1 MFQSSTVDSNIIT
14 MRAKYDKQREQ
25 IDNAIN
31 KPKSATDI
39 YDEQVEEGRAEHKR
53 SIKGL
58 FMSSIAGGMEVGFTL
73 LLVGIMYTL
82 FSNQLSPSLLHLI
95 LALSYPIGF
104 VFVII
109 GRSELFT
116 EHTNLAFTPVLNGL
130 VSIKSL
136 LKVWGLV
143 YIGNL
148 VGGYL
153 ISFILTILGPSM
165 NIISKEAFYSV
176 AHKLVDHPFHII
188 LISSIVAGWL
198 MGLLSWLVSSS
209 QETISRIFMV
219 YLVTSLIGIGGL
231 HHSIVGSIEVFAGL
245 LITDITFGE
254 YGHFQLWST
263 LGNILGGVIFVS
275 VLKFSAVKKNK

>member
-1 MFQSSTVDSNIIT
+1 
-14 MRAKYDKQREQ
+14 MRARHNHDQEKLE
-25 IDNAIN
+25 NAIN
-31 KPKSATDI
+31 KPKSATSI
-39 YDEQVEEGRAEHKR
+39 YDEQVEEGKTEHKR
-53 SIKGL
+53 SSKGL

-73 LLVGIMYTL
+73 LLAGIMFTM
-82 FSNQLSPSLLHLI
+82 FNKELSESVMHWV
-95 LALSYPIGF
+95 LALCYPVGF

-130 VSIKSL
+130 VSVKSL
-136 LKVWGLV
+136 LRVWGLV
-143 YIGNL
+143 YLGNL
-148 VGGYL
+148 IGGYL

-165 NIISKEAFYSV
+165 EIISLSAFYEL

-209 QETISRIFMV
+209 QETISRIFMIF
-219 YLVTSLIGIGGL
+219 LVTSLIGLGGL

-245 LITDITFGE
+245 LVTDITFE
-254 YGHFQLWST
+254 QYGFFQLWST
-263 LGNILGGVIFVS
+263 IGNITGGVFFVAI
-275 VLKFSAVKKNK
+275 LKFSAIKKNK